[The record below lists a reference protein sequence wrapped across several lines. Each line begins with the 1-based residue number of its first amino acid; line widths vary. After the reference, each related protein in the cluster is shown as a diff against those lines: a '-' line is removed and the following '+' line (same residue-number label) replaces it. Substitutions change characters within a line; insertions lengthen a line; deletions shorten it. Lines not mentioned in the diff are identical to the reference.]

1 VHANPLNNPQGV
13 GSNYNRDQFISS
25 QKKGWLILEELKNNI
40 QIGMTEAEARKIY
53 AEVLKKNH
61 IEKNW
66 HPPKIR
72 FGPNS
77 VKSFRQESDETYRIK
92 DQDIFF
98 LDIGPIINGYEADIG
113 KTFILNAPSS
123 PPTALQHEYQKIIED
138 AELIFVMTKDQ
149 FLKNKTNGKDL
160 YHYAETEAKKRG
172 WILIDEGANGHRIGD
187 FPHHVHYKGNLKD
200 FPEALIPGLWILE
213 IQLNSLDRAYGSFF
227 EDVL

>member
-1 VHANPLNNPQGV
+1 MLVNLNNPQGV
-13 GSNYNRDQFISS
+13 GAHYNFEQFLSS
-25 QKKGWLILEELKNNI
+25 QKKGWIILEDLKNSI
-40 QIGMTEAEARKIY
+40 QVGMTEAEARKVY
-53 AEVLKKNH
+53 AELLKKH
-61 IEKNW
+61 QVEKNW

-77 VKSFRQESDETYRIK
+77 IKSFRQESDETYRIK

-113 KTFILNAPSS
+113 KTFILNAGQN
-123 PPTALQHEYQKIIED
+123 PPTPLQQDYQKIIND
-138 AELIFVMTKDQ
+138 AELIFKITKDQ
-149 FLKNKTNGKDL
+149 FLQNKTHGKEL
-160 YHYAETEAKKRG
+160 YQYAENEAKKRG
-172 WILIDEGANGHRIGD
+172 WIMIEEGANGHRIGD

-213 IQLNSLDRAYGSFF
+213 IQLNSPDGTYGSFY